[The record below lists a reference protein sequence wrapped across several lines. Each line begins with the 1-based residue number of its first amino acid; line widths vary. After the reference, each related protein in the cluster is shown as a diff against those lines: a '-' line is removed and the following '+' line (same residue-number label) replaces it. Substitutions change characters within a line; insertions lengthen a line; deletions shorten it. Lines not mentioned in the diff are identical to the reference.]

1 MVDSIKRRFPEDI
14 LLSSAKVLDMQLW
27 PEDEGERLLYS
38 DKEVAFFARIIGLNT
53 IDVLIDLRDYTCKLT
68 KRSIS
73 PLIKS
78 LLCRLSVIPISPAA
92 CERGF
97 SAVNAQQSQ
106 PGIGS

>member
-97 SAVNAQQSQ
+97 SAVNAQQS
-106 PGIGS
+106 PTRNR